1 MCWAKREYK
10 QGGEGNDK
18 VIRIFKSNL
27 KERVCLQYVFITF
40 NAE

>member
-18 VIRIFKSNL
+18 MIWTFKNNL
-27 KERVCLQYVFITF
+27 KERVCLQYLFITF

>member
-10 QGGEGNDK
+10 QGGEGTDK
-18 VIRIFKSNL
+18 VISIFKSIS
-27 KERVCLQYVFITF
+27 KERVCLQYLFITF